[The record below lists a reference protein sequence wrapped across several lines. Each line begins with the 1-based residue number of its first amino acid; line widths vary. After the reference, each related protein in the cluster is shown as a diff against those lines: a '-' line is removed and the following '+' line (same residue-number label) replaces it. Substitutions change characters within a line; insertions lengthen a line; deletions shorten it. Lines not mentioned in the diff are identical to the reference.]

1 MIRVAVVAAVPA
13 LRAGLRAMLEGE
25 EIRVVQEASSL
36 MDLGRSSA
44 EVVVVAGVHPAMDA
58 RWGWREWTGEG
69 PAVLFLVEDAEGAE
83 RLLPSIAMSFPIY
96 GVLLF
101 ETSADALRAAVRAL
115 AEGLLVIDPR
125 LMPGFGARLES
136 LEEPGEPLTPRELEI
151 LRLLA
156 EGLANKEIAARLGI
170 RERTVKFHIS
180 SIYRKLNAVNRAEA
194 VRQGLRRGLIAL

>member
-1 MIRVAVVAAVPA
+1 VPA

-25 EIRVVQEASSL
+25 GIQVVQEVPSL
-36 MDLGRSSA
+36 TDLGRSSA
-44 EVVVVAGVHPAMDA
+44 EVLVVAGAFLSRDMGWMGRGLPGEAPAA
-58 RWGWREWTGEG
+58 
-69 PAVLFLVEDAEGAE
+69 LFLVEDPEDGE
-83 RLLPSIAMSFPIY
+83 RLLSSGAGFPVY
-96 GVLLF
+96 GVLFL
-101 ETSADALRAAVRAL
+101 ETPAEALRAAVRAL

-125 LMPGFGARLES
+125 LMPGFGARPEGI
-136 LEEPGEPLTPRELEI
+136 EEPGEPLTPRELEI